1 MTREK
6 EIERQKAREAKATRR
21 HFEGAMSLGY
31 RHAETDKPLDYR
43 HKGTGFRKGKYSH
56 AR

>member
-43 HKGTGFRKGKYSH
+43 HKGTEIRKGKYSH